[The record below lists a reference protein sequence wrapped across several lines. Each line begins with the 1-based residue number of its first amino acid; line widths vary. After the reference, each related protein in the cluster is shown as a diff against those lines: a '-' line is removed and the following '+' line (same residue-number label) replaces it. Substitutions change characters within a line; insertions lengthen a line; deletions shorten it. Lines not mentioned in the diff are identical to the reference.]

1 VTDAAAGQ
9 AIPVT
14 LTNTHVIHAA
24 AFKFR
29 TNAPTRYT
37 VKPVTGVIAPGGS
50 VTVQSTS
57 RPTHKSISIHTH
69 THTHS
74 LTHGRAH
81 TRTHEQSGGRRR
93 RGRRTR

>member
-37 VKPVTGVIAPGGS
+37 VKPVTGIIAPGGS

-69 THTHS
+69 THS
-74 LTHGRAH
+74 LMHARAH

-93 RGRRTR
+93 RERRTR